1 LIKEDE
7 DAVWILW
14 DRSVEPLPHERIQPA
29 ESGLVIIRRNIL
41 KMRKLGRS

>member
-1 LIKEDE
+1 MGMLFGSFGIE
-7 DAVWILW
+7 AWS
-14 DRSVEPLPHERIQPA
+14 RFPHEKIQPA